1 MTVKTLGELVRQ
13 RRQQLGLT
21 QDQVAALIPM
31 SKPYLCNFENG
42 KVKNP
47 PKDHI
52 LKSLERAL
60 GFEADQLVHLANVV
74 RTPMDV
80 RQRQEILEVRA
91 ESFRVAVRE
100 LLRVVPPENLAEID
114 LDRLE
119 LETREESSIE
129 QLPVGVAV
137 PVVNEA
143 AAGYPLHFT
152 GLDYPIS
159 AAKEY
164 VRCPGLYD
172 RQAFAVRVV
181 GDLMEPRYRQGDVV
195 VFSPAVSVQSG
206 DDCFIRFEGD
216 GRTTFKRVYQDDQE
230 TARVQPLNDKYPA
243 EVYRREQ
250 ITGLWPA
257 VFRIERLRRG

>member
-1 MTVKTLGELVRQ
+1 MTINTLGELARQ
-13 RRQQLGLT
+13 RREQLGLT

-31 SKPYLCNFENG
+31 SKPYLSNFENG

-47 PKDHI
+47 PRDH
-52 LKSLERAL
+52 LLRSLERAL
-60 GFEADQLVHLANVV
+60 GFEPNQLVYLAHIV

-80 RQRQEILEVRA
+80 RQRQEILEVKT
-91 ESFRVAVRE
+91 ESFRVVIRE
-100 LLRVVPPENLAEID
+100 LLRIVPPEYLAEMD

-119 LETREESSIE
+119 LETREESGIE
-129 QLPVGVAV
+129 QLSVGVAV
-137 PVVNEA
+137 PVINEA

-159 AAKEY
+159 VAKEY

-181 GDLMEPRYRQGDVV
+181 GDLMEPRYREGDVV
-195 VFSPAVSVQSG
+195 VFSPAASVQSG

-243 EVYRREQ
+243 EAYRREQ

-257 VFRIERLRRG
+257 IFRIERLRRG